1 MLRDFVEVA
10 CLPELPG
17 QDPGQFGLVSI
28 TYTASIKLLELLANF
43 AGALSCAFHYS
54 FISKLVLFLVLK
66 IVLMIVL
73 FLVLNFVLMIVI
85 PGFFDAQPAFAKLW
99 PVLLLDRP
107 GSRAPRPKLPRAK
120 QPEFA
125 KPAGLGFFCTEPE
138 TPGLNSEA

>member
-43 AGALSCAFHYS
+43 AGAPSCAFHYS

-66 IVLMIVL
+66 IVVMIVL
-73 FLVLNFVLMIVI
+73 FLVLNFVLMIVRFLVLEI
-85 PGFFDAQPAFAKLW
+85 VLMI
-99 PVLLLDRP
+99 VLLLVLNIVLMIVLFWC
-107 GSRAPRPKLPRAK
+107 SRL
-120 QPEFA
+120 
-125 KPAGLGFFCTEPE
+125 C
-138 TPGLNSEA
+138 S